1 MQYSDD
7 DMLMLSGIQH
17 YMFCPRQ
24 WALIH
29 VEQLWDDNRL
39 TVEGEILHE
48 RVDDPFYREKNGGKV
63 TLRSVHIA
71 SHELGFYGIT
81 DAVELIPAAEGGIAI
96 DRHPGRWNLFPVEY
110 KRGKKKT
117 DERDEVQLAAQ
128 AMSLEEMYGVDIP
141 QAALFYHETMQRE
154 VVEIDEDLRRL
165 TRECARAMHQLFE
178 QKVTPAAEYKP
189 ACRKCSLNDIC
200 LPALSRRQEVRTYL
214 KRNLYEETTEHALCD
229 DA

>member
-29 VEQLWDDNRL
+29 LEQLWDDNRL

-96 DRHPGRWNLFPVEY
+96 DRHPGRWNLFPVFE
-110 KRGKKKT
+110 RIQPLFTHFERNAGATWPCVSSSTPGTPGSIRSGHSPDRAAGT
-117 DERDEVQLAAQ
+117 DG
-128 AMSLEEMYGVDIP
+128 SP
-141 QAALFYHETMQRE
+141 SPT
-154 VVEIDEDLRRL
+154 
-165 TRECARAMHQLFE
+165 
-178 QKVTPAAEYKP
+178 
-189 ACRKCSLNDIC
+189 
-200 LPALSRRQEVRTYL
+200 
-214 KRNLYEETTEHALCD
+214 
-229 DA
+229 